1 MKKPICAEG
10 VVEGRFAKVTLE
22 LWVGFIGWWARGDS
36 NPGPPPCKGGVLT
49 GLDDGPSLAFLFVLV
64 FIRFSF
70 ALHFLLGVC
79 CLERA
84 VVFDVD
90 GVLVDSSARFRACLE
105 EVGLRSLAEARGFRR
120 RVFWECFL
128 SSRYIYLDRVR
139 VEYASLARSYAER
152 GFRIVVVTGRPRSM
166 EVETL
171 AQLREAGLEGLV
183 SEVFFRGV
191 GDYRGDSVFKVE
203 VLRRLM
209 SRYVVEVVYDD
220 SEDVV
225 EALRREFPGVKVVL
239 VPPP

>member
-1 MKKPICAEG
+1 
-10 VVEGRFAKVTLE
+10 
-22 LWVGFIGWWARGDS
+22 
-36 NPGPPPCKGGVLT
+36 
-49 GLDDGPSLAFLFVLV
+49 LV

-70 ALHFLLGVC
+70 ALHFLLGGC
-79 CLERA
+79 FLERV

-105 EVGLRSLAEARGFRR
+105 EVGLRSLAEARGFR
-120 RVFWECFL
+120 V
-128 SSRYIYLDRVR
+128 
-139 VEYASLARSYAER
+139 
-152 GFRIVVVTGRPRSM
+152 VVVTGRPRSM

>member
-1 MKKPICAEG
+1 
-10 VVEGRFAKVTLE
+10 
-22 LWVGFIGWWARGDS
+22 
-36 NPGPPPCKGGVLT
+36 
-49 GLDDGPSLAFLFVLV
+49 
-64 FIRFSF
+64 
-70 ALHFLLGVC
+70 
-79 CLERA
+79 
-84 VVFDVD
+84 
-90 GVLVDSSARFRACLE
+90 
-105 EVGLRSLAEARGFRR
+105 
-120 RVFWECFL
+120 
-128 SSRYIYLDRVR
+128 
-139 VEYASLARSYAER
+139 
-152 GFRIVVVTGRPRSM
+152 M

>member
-1 MKKPICAEG
+1 
-10 VVEGRFAKVTLE
+10 
-22 LWVGFIGWWARGDS
+22 
-36 NPGPPPCKGGVLT
+36 
-49 GLDDGPSLAFLFVLV
+49 LF
-64 FIRFSF
+64 
-70 ALHFLLGVC
+70 
-79 CLERA
+79 LERV

-152 GFRIVVVTGRPRSM
+152 GFRVVVVTGRPRSM

>member
-1 MKKPICAEG
+1 
-10 VVEGRFAKVTLE
+10 
-22 LWVGFIGWWARGDS
+22 VGFIGWWARGDS

-70 ALHFLLGVC
+70 ALHFLLGGC
-79 CLERA
+79 CLERV

-152 GFRIVVVTGRPRSM
+152 GFRVVVVTGRPRSM